1 MKMTTLHL
9 NAPARTVALCTAL
22 WVVVH
27 AVPMAGCSSSSK
39 ENPNWPERF
48 PVTGTVTYKGEPIEA
63 AEVTFMSKSK
73 NSAAA
78 GRTDSDGHFYLTTFV
93 EKDGA
98 VAGPQVVSIRRVDIV
113 DMTPEGVEVAFGGTA
128 FPPADTSTPSG
139 VMSTASTR
147 RMETTCGP
155 ATAPSFSTNV
165 VK

>member
-1 MKMTTLHL
+1 MKTTTLPL

-27 AVPMAGCSSSSK
+27 AVPMAGCSSSSQ

-48 PVTGTVTYKGEPIEA
+48 PVTGTVLYEGEPVEG
-63 AEVTFMSKSK
+63 AEVTFMSESK

-78 GRTDSDGHFYLTTFV
+78 GKTDSDGRFYLTTFV

-113 DMTPEGVEVAFGGTA
+113 DMTPEGVEVAFGGTSV
-128 FPPADTSTPSG
+128 PPKITWIIPQKYAN
-139 VMSTASTR
+139 
-147 RMETTCGP
+147 P
-155 ATAPSFSTNV
+155 ATSGLTADVTPDGPNDFTFDLQ
-165 VK
+165 